1 MSNIGKQP
9 VDVPDGVDVS
19 LNQNMINIKGSL
31 GELSL
36 EYNSEINVKYED
48 NKISVNRPS
57 NNKKHKEFHGL
68 YRALIQNMITG
79 VTEGF
84 TKELSLV
91 GVGYTAEKKEN
102 FLIINAGYSHPIYME
117 IPDVLAIEVPSVTSI
132 VIKGA
137 SKQNVGDMAA
147 KIREIRKPEP
157 YKGKGIR
164 YIDEHVR
171 RKAGKTVG
179 GTG

>member
-57 NNKKHKEFHGL
+57 DNKKHKEFHGL

-117 IPDVLAIEVPSVTSI
+117 IPDVLAIEVPSATSI

>member
-9 VDVPDGVDVS
+9 IDVPDGVDVS

-57 NNKKHKEFHGL
+57 DNKKHKEFHGL

-117 IPDVLAIEVPSVTSI
+117 IPDVLAIEVPSATSI

>member
-48 NKISVNRPS
+48 NKILVNRPS
-57 NNKKHKEFHGL
+57 DNKKHKEFHGL

-164 YIDEHVR
+164 YIDENVR